1 MAYSER
7 LPTRLNLLAWLRGP
21 VSPRR
26 DAGYRPT
33 AADAEVARA
42 SSWQTHCHMVGGA
55 LGFVASPL
63 VEAAA
68 LAALLPRGWPAAL
81 ALDVKVI
88 KCQYSSKRAQIYMRL
103 QLFPSTFN

>member
-1 MAYSER
+1 MAILLLIFVPVHPEYFGLCDR
-7 LPTRLNLLAWLRGP
+7 L
-21 VSPRR
+21 R

-63 VEAAA
+63 VEATA

-81 ALDVKVI
+81 DLPG
-88 KCQYSSKRAQIYMRL
+88 CCSHRR
-103 QLFPSTFN
+103 